1 MMTAAFRGRD
11 RLARRLPLARA
22 LHPVVGDRLT
32 AATAVARGFI
42 AGFLSTVVFRQ
53 GVLTLFWS
61 SGILPRVPYD
71 MTRVPPLG
79 VPAVVCLAFW
89 GGIWGVVLSPL
100 LRHAKGAAY
109 WTRAVLFGA
118 VVPECGGPLRRA
130 PAQRNAVGGWVEPRC
145 HHRGSLAQRRL
156 GTRGCALEERRRCL
170 SRSDLAGVGEL
181 LNTDFTY

>member
-1 MMTAAFRGRD
+1 RGRD

-61 SGILPRVPYD
+61 SGILPRAPYD

-89 GGIWGVVLSPL
+89 GGIWGIVLSPL

-118 VVPECGGPLRRA
+118 VVPS
-130 PAQRNAVGGWVEPRC
+130 AVGLFLVLPLKGMPVAGGGDPAVIIE
-145 HHRGSLAQRRL
+145 
-156 GTRGCALEERRRCL
+156 AL
-170 SRSDLAGVGEL
+170 L
-181 LNTDFTY
+181 LNGAWGLGVA